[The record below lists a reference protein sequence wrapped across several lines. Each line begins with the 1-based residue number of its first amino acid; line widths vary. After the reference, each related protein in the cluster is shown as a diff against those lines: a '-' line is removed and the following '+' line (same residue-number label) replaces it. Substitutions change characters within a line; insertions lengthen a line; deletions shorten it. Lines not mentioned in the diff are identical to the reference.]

1 MKTVKNKI
9 KKGMTLLLAV
19 TLLLAMGLTAH
30 GEDSGGSGSTKN
42 GFNAEAKKG
51 SLILD
56 IPGKKTSSQFSVYQ
70 VLTATAD
77 KGQEVY
83 EYTYT
88 DSFKSLGEG
97 PSPTLPIGQ
106 ITGAT
111 DGPKNPDNSYK
122 IDTDTV
128 DKAAAEL
135 EKHVKTNSGITA
147 TATISNSNKTAS
159 SLPLGYYLILE
170 TTITA
175 GQKQT
180 KPMLV
185 AIPSVTKNA
194 STGIYEYNYNVSVT
208 LKDQSLKTEK
218 KIVVDRNNKADTI
231 AKQVGEEVTFEIVQ
245 DVPKY
250 DDTHKKITFKV
261 VDTMSKGLTF
271 RKVTSVKADGKEL
284 TNEETKNKYGFEK
297 TLNNGITTLTFDFSD
312 HTKDPSKPGDDYYD
326 SVKDADK
333 VTITYTARLNKDA
346 SFGVTGNSNKVYA
359 EFGDGSV
366 NSGEPTN
373 GASVYTINYAGV
385 VEIRKVGEPA
395 DPSGIAP
402 ELKDVKFTIY
412 KESGKV
418 KGFDEDD
425 KETQVVTYT
434 RNEKTDITDTPNQNL
449 SSTDTTGADGIARF
463 AGLGDGTYY
472 IKETSAPNPY
482 VLLKEPITVKVEATL
497 PKSVTNGD
505 ETVSEYTY
513 TVSGKGVKET
523 ELILDGTGK
532 VTFTVENKKGFV
544 LPTTGGMGT
553 YLFTIGGALLI
564 LAAVVLI
571 LRSRKKT
578 N

>member
-30 GEDSGGSGSTKN
+30 GADSGGAGSKTT
-42 GFNAEAKKG
+42 GFNAQVEKG
-51 SLILD
+51 SLTL
-56 IPGKKTSSQFSVYQ
+56 TSSNVKKGNSMFTAYQ
-70 VLTATAD
+70 VLEVVKPAT
-77 KGQEVY
+77 GTQSVY
-83 EYTYT
+83 EYKYT
-88 DSFKSLGEG
+88 DTFLKFAKTPGNPTVEKLAEMASG
-97 PSPTLPIGQ
+97 SP
-106 ITGAT
+106 
-111 DGPKNPDNSYK
+111 DYK
-122 IDTDTV
+122 IKADTV
-128 DKAAAEL
+128 DEVAAKL
-135 EKHVKTNSGITA
+135 ENYVKTSDSSITG
-147 TATISNSNKTAS
+147 TEIKVGTPAS

-194 STGIYEYNYNVSVT
+194 STGIYEYNYSVSVT
-208 LKDQSLKTEK
+208 LKDQSLTTEK

-261 VDTMSKGLTF
+261 VDTMSKGLEF
-271 RKVTSVKADGKEL
+271 VAVKSVLAGGQTLTEGAEENGYEYTKDLATGK
-284 TNEETKNKYGFEK
+284 
-297 TLNNGITTLTFDFSD
+297 TTLTFDFSD
-312 HTKDPSKPGDDYYD
+312 HSNDTLPGKDYYD
-326 SVKDADK
+326 SVKNADQ
-333 VTITYTARLNKDA
+333 VTITYTAKLNKDA
-346 SFGVTGNSNKVYA
+346 LFDVTGNSNEVHA

-366 NSGEPTN
+366 DNSKTTS
-373 GASVYTINYAGV
+373 GASDYTINYAGV
-385 VEIRKVGEPA
+385 VEIKKVGETST
-395 DPSGIAP
+395 SGDAP
-402 ELKDVKFTIY
+402 VLKDVKFTIY
-412 KESGKV
+412 KESGNID
-418 KGFDEDD
+418 GFDEND

-434 RNEKTDITDTPNQNL
+434 RDNNKITTTPNENL

-482 VLLKEPITVKVEATL
+482 ILLEEPIKVVVTMTPSTSVSQGTENATF
-497 PKSVTNGD
+497 S
-505 ETVSEYTY
+505 YA
-513 TVSGKGVKET
+513 VSGDGVKET
-523 ELILDGTGK
+523 QLTPDDTGK

>member
-30 GEDSGGSGSTKN
+30 GADPGGTGSTTTEFDSG
-42 GFNAEAKKG
+42 AAKG
-51 SLILD
+51 SLTLT
-56 IPGKKTSSQFSVYQ
+56 IPPTKTSSQFSVYQ
-70 VLTATAD
+70 VLEATAAT
-77 KGQEVY
+77 GQEVY
-83 EYTYT
+83 EYKYT
-88 DSFKSLGEG
+88 EGFESLENAA
-97 PSPTLPIGQ
+97 LPIDQ

-111 DGPKNPDNSYK
+111 DGPNGYN

-128 DKAAAEL
+128 DKAAAVL
-135 EKHVKTNSGITA
+135 ENYVKTKDNIKATEIISSTNITA
-147 TATISNSNKTAS
+147 SN
-159 SLPLGYYLILE
+159 LPLGYYLILE
-170 TTITA
+170 TKITE

-194 STGIYEYNYNVSVT
+194 NTGIYEYNYDVSVT
-208 LKDQSLKTEK
+208 LKDQSLTTEK
-218 KIVVDRNNKADTI
+218 KIVVNQNKKADTI

-250 DDTHKKITFKV
+250 DDTHKTITFNV

-271 RKVTSVKADGKEL
+271 DKVVSVKADETALDYNDPTKQYEFKK
-284 TNEETKNKYGFEK
+284 TKNQDG
-297 TLNNGITTLTFDFSD
+297 TTTLTFDFSD
-312 HTKDPSKPGDDYYD
+312 HTEDSPTAGNDYYD
-326 SVKDADK
+326 SVKNANT

-346 SFGVTGNSNKVYA
+346 SFGVNGNSNEVYA

-366 NSGEPTN
+366 NSDEPTN

-395 DPSGIAP
+395 DPSGNAP

-418 KGFDEDD
+418 EGFDEDD
-425 KETQVVTYT
+425 KEAQVVTYT

-482 VLLKEPITVKVEATL
+482 ILLKKPITVKVEATL
-497 PKSVTNGD
+497 PESVMNGK
-505 ETVSEYTY
+505 ETVTKYTY
-513 TVSGKGVKET
+513 EVSGDGVVQGSAT
-523 ELILDGTGK
+523 TDDGK

>member
-30 GEDSGGSGSTKN
+30 GADPGGAGSTTT
-42 GFNAEAKKG
+42 GFNDQAKTG
-51 SLILD
+51 ELTLT
-56 IPGKKTSSQFSVYQ
+56 IPDTKTSSQFSVYK

-97 PSPTLPIGQ
+97 QSPTLPIGQ
-106 ITGAT
+106 ITGAK
-111 DGPKNPDNSYK
+111 DGPKEYK
-122 IDTDTV
+122 IDTYTV
-128 DKAAAEL
+128 DKEAAVL
-135 EKHVKTNSGITA
+135 ENHVKTNKIEA
-147 TATISNSNKTAS
+147 TATISESEKTAS
-159 SLPLGYYLILE
+159 DLPLGYYLILE
-170 TTITA
+170 TKITE

-194 STGIYEYNYNVSVT
+194 ETGIYEYNYDVKVT
-208 LKDQSLKTEK
+208 LKDQPLITKK
-218 KIVVDRNNKADTI
+218 KIVVDQGKEVDTI
-231 AKQVGEEVTFEIVQ
+231 AKQVSEEVTFEIVQ

-250 DDTHKKITFKV
+250 DDTHKTITFNV
-261 VDTMSKGLTF
+261 VDKMSKGLTF
-271 RKVTSVKADGKEL
+271 DEVTSVKAGTTEL
-284 TNEETKNKYGFEK
+284 TSDGATKKYEFKK
-297 TLNNGITTLTFDFSD
+297 TPNSDGTTTLTFDFSD
-312 HTKDPSKPGDDYYD
+312 HTKNPSKPGDDYYD
-326 SVKDADK
+326 SVKNAEK

-346 SFGVTGNSNKVYA
+346 SFGETGNSNEVYA

-366 NSGEPTN
+366 NGGELTR
-373 GASVYTINYAGV
+373 GASAYTINYAGE
-385 VEIRKVGEPA
+385 VEIKKVGETPA
-395 DPSGIAP
+395 SGEAP
-402 ELKDVKFTIY
+402 PLKDVVFTIY
-412 KESGKV
+412 KESGEADS
-418 KGFDEDD
+418 GFDAQED
-425 KETQVVTYT
+425 KAVKVVTYQRGDQDNQIT
-434 RNEKTDITDTPNQNL
+434 TNPNEGL

-463 AGLGDGTYY
+463 AGLGAGTYY

-482 VLLKEPITVKVEATL
+482 ILLEEPIKVVVKMNKPSSVNEGKGKATFSYDVSGDGV
-497 PKSVTNGD
+497 KDNTTTNTNGK
-505 ETVSEYTY
+505 VS
-513 TVSGKGVKET
+513 
-523 ELILDGTGK
+523 
-532 VTFTVENKKGFV
+532 FTVENKKGFV